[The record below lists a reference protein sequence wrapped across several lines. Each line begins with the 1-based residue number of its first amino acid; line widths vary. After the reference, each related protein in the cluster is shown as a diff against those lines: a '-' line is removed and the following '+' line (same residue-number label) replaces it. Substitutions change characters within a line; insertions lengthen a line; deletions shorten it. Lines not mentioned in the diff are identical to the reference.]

1 MKDKYIRIKNDL
13 WKQLKLKSVETETSI
28 KSLAENYILQGLKE
42 KEKEIKIMKK
52 EEIITDNII
61 DKLTELPEGEG
72 WKLLIWK
79 NGDLATI
86 IGNGYAGEQDGD
98 NPILILNRDDYGE
111 LHDDD
116 DDADM
121 WDEIERQIEEAGG
134 EYTRK
139 SWMK

>member
-1 MKDKYIRIKNDL
+1 
-13 WKQLKLKSVETETSI
+13 
-28 KSLAENYILQGLKE
+28 
-42 KEKEIKIMKK
+42 MKK